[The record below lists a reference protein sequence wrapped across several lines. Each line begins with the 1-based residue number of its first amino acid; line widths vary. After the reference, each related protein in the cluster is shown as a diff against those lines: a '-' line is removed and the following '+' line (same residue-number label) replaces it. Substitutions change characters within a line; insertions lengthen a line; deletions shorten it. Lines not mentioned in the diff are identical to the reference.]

1 MIEDLF
7 QGGVFFQA
15 SKPFSA
21 DLRAFSTSTGVAF
34 DAWPRTSSVA
44 GFITS

>member
-7 QGGVFFQA
+7 QGGVFFQT
-15 SKPFSA
+15 SKPIAA
-21 DLRAFSTSTGVAF
+21 DLSALSTSTGVAF